1 MPRPRICR
9 RIRGKPRCDYF
20 KPAGIPMSKLNEIVL
35 SLEEYEALRLVDYK
49 DVEQVSA
56 GKKMEISQPT
66 FSRILSSAR
75 KKVAEAI
82 VDGKAIRVER

>member
-1 MPRPRICR
+1 
-9 RIRGKPRCDYF
+9 
-20 KPAGIPMSKLNEIVL
+20 MSKLNEIVL